1 MNRKFKYIRN
11 VFLVIVAILIFILD
25 IEKTYD
31 MFWIILCLW
40 SIYTIINTKFN
51 IFNDYE
57 IILENTK
64 STQVTINDK
73 DKYVEYFRKKRIKVA
88 IFVLINSLLIALVSK
103 SSFFNFLKFTLE
115 KILLSVVMITM
126 FLTFFMFLF
135 KIKNTGVATFKR
147 LNKWKF
153 IYWNLLSLCNFS
165 INL

>member
-57 IILENTK
+57 IILENIK

-135 KIKNTGVATFKR
+135 KIKKTGVATFKR
-147 LNKWKF
+147 LNK
-153 IYWNLLSLCNFS
+153 
-165 INL
+165 